1 MPPPDEIMMPV
12 TTPEAVAMAEINAMR
27 QVADTL
33 RVLSDSVTATGKAQA
48 EHSAASTRAME
59 KLTEKVDGMN
69 SRLIRLEEAKH
80 GREIER
86 LEAAVEN
93 VDRRVDN
100 LEGTRDQQ
108 RGAKSFVDWIRQTAP
123 WIAAC
128 VLGAAGWFG
137 GRA

>member
-1 MPPPDEIMMPV
+1 MKSADEIMTPV
-12 TTPEAVAMAEINAMR
+12 TTPQAVQMAEIQAMR

-33 RVLSDSVTATGKAQA
+33 KVLSDNVTAQGKAQA

-59 KLTEKVDGMN
+59 RLTEKVDGMN

-86 LEAAVEN
+86 LEAFIEN

-108 RGAKSFVDWIRQTAP
+108 RGAKGLIDWLRQTAP
-123 WIAAC
+123 WLAA
-128 VLGAAGWFG
+128 VALGAAGWFG